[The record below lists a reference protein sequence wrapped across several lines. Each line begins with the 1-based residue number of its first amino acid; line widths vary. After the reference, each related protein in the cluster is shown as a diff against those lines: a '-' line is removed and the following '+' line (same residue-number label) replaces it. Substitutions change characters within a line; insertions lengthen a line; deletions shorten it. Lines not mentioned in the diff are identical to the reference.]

1 MVFSV
6 FFLCVSLSVLL
17 CHSPFVSFSLIIGT
31 KQGVSAITAASGRG
45 VWRDCREQ
53 FTSAAIWRNKFPLSP
68 SSLFVH
74 LTNWPLPLFYIVLSY
89 RMLIMSHSSSLN
101 VGEAGGK
108 FKVRR
113 MFGEPT
119 NYRFHAI
126 TTEPYTIARI
136 CTDAIEICRYYRH
149 VSRRVTKK

>member
-1 MVFSV
+1 
-6 FFLCVSLSVLL
+6 
-17 CHSPFVSFSLIIGT
+17 
-31 KQGVSAITAASGRG
+31 
-45 VWRDCREQ
+45 
-53 FTSAAIWRNKFPLSP
+53 
-68 SSLFVH
+68 
-74 LTNWPLPLFYIVLSY
+74 
-89 RMLIMSHSSSLN
+89 MLIMSHSSSLN

-136 CTDAIEICRYYRH
+136 CTDVQMRLKSADITGMSAGGCQKNKIKIKIKMNACMLIWTCS
-149 VSRRVTKK
+149 VFFVL